1 VTALLTCRARDVR
14 HVRGSGGRVARR
26 LVIGD
31 LRVQALDRGN
41 GCRSFTI
48 VWPDGA
54 VHDAVDRFLRGY
66 EGSGTQRTY
75 AYLLLDHLRWLEREA
90 LAPETVTLTDLKRYM
105 AALGAAWRGPYGQ
118 PWRPGRRPFG
128 QSALSA
134 SAACVKGFYLQQAL
148 LGVNPEVGSQLQLAR
163 LPSRADRQRAFLG
176 HVQRELPA
184 NPLAPP
190 QPRRRHPKLP
200 PEGARDKLLEA
211 VATARD
217 RLVVTWLADGGFRIG
232 ELCGLHL
239 ADLHLREGAGC
250 GQCRAPHVHVCHRDG
265 NPNRAAVKTRHPW
278 RVENGTVTG
287 GLIKRASPA
296 MIHAYFEYVTAEYP
310 ADAGHGMLLVQLHG
324 ENAGQPWAP
333 DAARGMLRRAG
344 TRAGLGKV
352 IPHAFRHGFAT
363 AVLDASGGNLVITR
377 EAGGWASATVVSE
390 IYAHV
395 DVHDPAFDA
404 ALRRAWGE
412 QQ

>member
-1 VTALLTCRARDVR
+1 M
-14 HVRGSGGRVARR
+14 
-26 LVIGD
+26 
-31 LRVQALDRGN
+31 
-41 GCRSFTI
+41 
-48 VWPDGA
+48 
-54 VHDAVDRFLRGY
+54 RGY

-90 LAPETVTLTDLKRYM
+90 LTPQAVSLGDLKRYM

-118 PWRPGRRPFG
+118 PWRAGQRPLG
-128 QSALSA
+128 GSALAAAA
-134 SAACVKGFYLQQAL
+134 SCVKGFYLQQAS
-148 LGVNPEVGSQLQLAR
+148 LGVNQGLGWQLQQAR

-176 HVQRELPA
+176 HVRRELPA

-190 QPRRRHPKLP
+190 QPRRRHPKML
-200 PEGARDKLLEA
+200 PEGARERLLAA
-211 VATARD
+211 VGTARD

-265 NPNRAAVKTRHPW
+265 NPNRAAAKTKHPW

-287 GLIKRASPA
+287 GLIKRVSPA
-296 MIHAYFEYVTAEYP
+296 MIHAYFEYVTTEYP

-324 ENAGQPWAP
+324 DNRGQPWAP
-333 DAARGMLRRAG
+333 DAARGMLRRASA
-344 TRAGLGKV
+344 RAGLGRV
-352 IPHAFRHGFAT
+352 RPHAFRHSFAT

-377 EAGGWASATVVSE
+377 DAGGWASATVVDE
-390 IYAHV
+390 TYGHA
-395 DVHDPAFDA
+395 DLHDPAFDA

-412 QQ
+412 AR